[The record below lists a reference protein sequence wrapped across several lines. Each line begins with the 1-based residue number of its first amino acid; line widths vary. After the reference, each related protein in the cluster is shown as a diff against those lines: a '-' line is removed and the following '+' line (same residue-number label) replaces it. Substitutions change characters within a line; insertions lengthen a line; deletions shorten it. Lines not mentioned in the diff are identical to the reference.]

1 MMQQHEEE
9 EETCKRIRRRG
20 NKNIGMQWSFCL
32 IVSVIISHVC
42 LNTVGNEQAWFTL
55 VDASSESSSCAFAWH
70 FVPPKLRQQS
80 SAIYGTAS
88 PNEEHKEKED
98 NEGDKVRA
106 AKAAAAAKLLLQHRQ
121 RRGGAIP
128 KEATP
133 SKGTS
138 VGERRIKSASLAR
151 SAASTSTKSSS
162 LLNAA
167 IAARKLQ
174 SKDSKDSL
182 QACFNPSTSSIQSAI
197 KNTFSSQ
204 RQSWALSPNSPY
216 SNNESTSTMGLLGD
230 RQALY
235 NYNPSHS
242 KPPPGTILICPK
254 TSYPPPKN
262 KSKNLPQT
270 IKNSIVIRTA
280 TPNDDRY
287 IANLRLSVFSDF
299 GADTQTRNKYTSQSV
314 SVLASRRS
322 QGATCLV
329 AYFPKKRNEELYYEH
344 VIPFRV
350 RSRELHAPPSFH
362 RQTTTDG
369 CNNNVVVDARQD
381 FDDISSFSSSRSL
394 KQTMSNSL
402 FAEMCASTSSSS
414 PLSLPSPSSTTTS
427 STTSREAQI
436 EQEEGDIEW
445 ILGSLECSSHEFVNT
460 ELGRKRPI
468 SKVLY
473 LTEVAVS
480 PEARRCGA
488 GTLLLQGVDKLAAT
502 RKIESIYLHVDVTN
516 QAALDLY
523 QKSGYQLLDRRP
535 NAYNVDAYMY
545 EEFTY
550 KLNLHD
556 GYIKGRCHYLM
567 VKHYVKNPTWLD
579 ESESESSSSGFVWGE
594 EEKLEE
600 DYGDRR
606 RRNNDG
612 NVENKEESR
621 RLFDFV
627 WGEEEKLEEDYGDR
641 RRRNND
647 GNVENKEESRRLF
660 DFVWGEEEKLE
671 EDYGD
676 RRRRNNNGNAE
687 NKEGSRRSFGFEIGS
702 FI

>member
-98 NEGDKVRA
+98 SEDDKVRA

-204 RQSWALSPNSPY
+204 RQSWALSPNSPNSPY
-216 SNNESTSTMGLLGD
+216 SNNDSTSTMGLLGD

-414 PLSLPSPSSTTTS
+414 PLSLPSPSSSTTS

-606 RRNNDG
+606 RRNN
-612 NVENKEESR
+612 
-621 RLFDFV
+621 
-627 WGEEEKLEEDYGDR
+627 
-641 RRRNND
+641 
-647 GNVENKEESRRLF
+647 
-660 DFVWGEEEKLE
+660 
-671 EDYGD
+671 
-676 RRRRNNNGNAE
+676 NGNAE